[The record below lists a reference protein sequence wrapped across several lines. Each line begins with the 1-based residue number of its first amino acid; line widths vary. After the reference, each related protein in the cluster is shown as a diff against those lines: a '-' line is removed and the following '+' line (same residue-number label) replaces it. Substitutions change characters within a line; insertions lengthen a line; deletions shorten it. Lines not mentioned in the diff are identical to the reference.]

1 MKIDIFNHIFP
12 KTYFDKMVKVAPN
25 GKDMHKRVRN
35 IPCIVDLD
43 ERFRIM
49 DMFDEYAQI
58 ICLGSP
64 PIEVFGPPPIST
76 DMAKLA
82 NDGMAELVQK
92 YPERFPG
99 FIASLPMNDPE
110 GLLSEANRAI
120 KDLGAVGV
128 QVFTNVL
135 GRPLTKPRR
144 CRSSTSWQWPTTKP
158 GTMPL
163 FDLMAELDRPIWM
176 HPARGA
182 DFPDYKGEPKSHY
195 EIWFVFG
202 WPYETSVAMAHM
214 VFSGLFDRHPDL
226 KIITHHLGGMIP
238 YFEGRVGPGWDQLGT
253 RTSDEDY
260 TLLLKKLKKRPL
272 DYFRLFYADTA
283 LFGAREATICGL
295 KFFGVDRV
303 LFASDS
309 PFDPEKGSAY
319 IRSTIEIIDSL
330 DIKPEK
336 RQAIYEKK
344 KKIFF
349 FFFFEII
356 DSLDIK
362 PAERKAIYEGNA
374 RRLLKL
380 K

>member
-12 KTYFDKMVKVAPN
+12 KSFYDKMLSVAPN
-25 GKDMHKRVRN
+25 AKDINKRVRN

-49 DMFDEYAQI
+49 DRFEGYVQI
-58 ICLGSP
+58 ICLPNP
-64 PIEVFGPPPIST
+64 PIESLASPPLST
-76 DMAKLA
+76 ELAKLA
-82 NDGMAELVQK
+82 NDGMAELVRK
-92 YPERFPG
+92 YPDRFPG

-110 GLLSEANRAI
+110 GLLVETKRAI
-120 KDLGAVGV
+120 KDLRAVGV
-128 QVFTNVL
+128 QIFTNVL
-135 GRPLTKPRR
+135 GRPLTRPE
-144 CRSSTSWQWPTTKP
+144 
-158 GTMPL
+158 TMPL

-195 EIWFVFG
+195 EIWWTFG
-202 WPYETSVAMAHM
+202 WPYETSVAMAHL
-214 VFSGLFDRHPDL
+214 VFSGLFDRHPDI

-260 TLLLKKLKKRPL
+260 TLILKKLKRPHL
-272 DYFRLFYADTA
+272 DYFKLFYADTA
-283 LFGAREATICGL
+283 MFGAREATICGL
-295 KFFGVDRV
+295 KFFGPERI
-303 LFASDS
+303 LFGSDS

-319 IRSTIEIIDSL
+319 IRWTIELIDSL
-330 DIKPEK
+330 EISSAD
-336 RQAIYEKK
+336 RQ
-344 KKIFF
+344 
-349 FFFFEII
+349 
-356 DSLDIK
+356 
-362 PAERKAIYEGNA
+362 AIYEGNA

>member
-1 MKIDIFNHIFP
+1 MKIDVFTHIFP
-12 KTYFDKMVKVAPN
+12 KPYFDRMVKVAPK

-35 IPCIVDLD
+35 IPSIVNLE

-49 DMFDEYAQI
+49 DMFKDYAQV

-64 PIEVFGPPPIST
+64 PIEAFGSPPIST

-82 NDGMAELVQK
+82 NDGMAELVRK
-92 YPERFPG
+92 YPDRFPG

-110 GLLSEANRAI
+110 GLLTETKRAI

-128 QVFTNVL
+128 QIFTNVL
-135 GRPLTKPRR
+135 GRPLTKPE
-144 CRSSTSWQWPTTKP
+144 
-158 GTMPL
+158 TMPL
-163 FDLMAELDRPIWM
+163 FDVMAEMDRPIWM

-182 DFPDYKGEPKSHY
+182 DFPDYRSESKSHY

-202 WPYETSVAMAHM
+202 WPYETSVAMAHL
-214 VFSGLFDRHPDL
+214 VFSGLFDHHPDL
-226 KIITHHLGGMIP
+226 KIITHHMGGMIP

-260 TLLLKKLKKRPL
+260 TLLLKKLKRRPL
-272 DYFRLFYADTA
+272 DYFHLFYADTA
-283 LFGAREATICGL
+283 LFGAREATVCGL
-295 KFFGVDRV
+295 KFFGPERV

-319 IRSTIEIIDSL
+319 IRWTS
-330 DIKPEK
+330 
-336 RQAIYEKK
+336 
-344 KKIFF
+344 
-349 FFFFEII
+349 EII

-362 PAERKAIYEGNA
+362 PAERQAIYEGNA

>member
-12 KTYFDKMVKVAPN
+12 KSYFEKMVKLTSN
-25 GKDMHKRVRN
+25 GAYMQKRMRN
-35 IPCIVDLD
+35 IPCVVDLD

-49 DMFDEYAQI
+49 DHFNEYVQI
-58 ICLGSP
+58 ICLPNPPIEAFGSP
-64 PIEVFGPPPIST
+64 PICAE
-76 DMAKLA
+76 MAKIA
-82 NDGMAELVQK
+82 NDGMAELVRK
-92 YPERFPG
+92 YPDRFPA

-110 GLLSEANRAI
+110 GLLQEANRAI

-135 GRPLTKPRR
+135 GRPLTKPE
-144 CRSSTSWQWPTTKP
+144 
-158 GTMPL
+158 TMPL
-163 FDLMAELDRPIWM
+163 FDLMAKLDRPVWL

-182 DFPDYKGEPKSHY
+182 DFSDYKSEPKSHY
-195 EIWFVFG
+195 EIWWTFG
-202 WPYETSVAMAHM
+202 WPYETSTAMAHL
-214 VFSGLFDRHPDL
+214 VFSGLFDRHPDI

-283 LFGAREATICGL
+283 LMGARDATLLGL
-295 KFFGVDRV
+295 NFFGVNRV
-303 LFASDS
+303 LFASDM

-319 IRSTIEIIDSL
+319 IRWTI
-330 DIKPEK
+330 
-336 RQAIYEKK
+336 
-344 KKIFF
+344 
-349 FFFFEII
+349 EII

-362 PAERKAIYEGNA
+362 PAERQAVYEGNA
-374 RRLLKL
+374 RRLLGL
-380 K
+380 KKKE